1 MAEIVLLIFK
11 EFCPHVVILADIFF
25 IGAGLPLFMILKFD
39 ITGNPVLLQIQ
50 EILLAA
56 VSAVC
61 RHFLQLVTKDL
72 LMLFQHWDQG
82 IVIRTVITYV
92 SMDNKIVLHCD
103 LDVVDWF

>member
-61 RHFLQLVTKDL
+61 RHFLQPVTKDL
-72 LMLFQHWDQG
+72 DFKAVQKLFG
-82 IVIRTVITYV
+82 TCFRTSSSVLAAQITAVHRNYG
-92 SMDNKIVLHCD
+92 SAQII
-103 LDVVDWF
+103 

>member
-1 MAEIVLLIFK
+1 
-11 EFCPHVVILADIFF
+11 
-25 IGAGLPLFMILKFD
+25 MILKFD